1 MGQSEVELPTAS
13 ESSFYS
19 LTNEEFPQGTRSSW
33 IAIGRLRY

>member
-19 LTNEEFPQGTRSSW
+19 LTNKELPQRTPSSW
-33 IAIGRLRY
+33 IVIGRLRY